1 MPYNGKIDQSHLNL
15 ISSYLHKY
23 QIIYPMLFD
32 GLVDL
37 FFLLAL
43 HLRDLTLMD
52 QYHSPDSAGT
62 HTDSIP
68 PPALSG
74 LSDIPPLQRI
84 VVPVTVIV
92 QPRLLII
99 LLPRQP
105 VRLVQVMRVLLI
117 KLVAPFII
125 FRAPRRIAV
134 FMISASGRP
143 GGHSDKDVFF
153 AQANKP
159 ALSVPPAA
167 PPSARTAQATGGFHC
182 SRSLPGF
189 PPPACPA
196 APPVQPGTPPV
207 TVFAPFLL

>member
-52 QYHSPDSAGT
+52 QYHSPDSADT

-68 PPALSG
+68 LQPYRV

-84 VVPVTVIV
+84 VVPVPVVV

-117 KLVAPFII
+117 QLVAPFII
-125 FRAPRRIAV
+125 LPAPRRIAV
-134 FMISASGRP
+134 FADERQR
-143 GGHSDKDVFF
+143 
-153 AQANKP
+153 QARW
-159 ALSVPPAA
+159 S
-167 PPSARTAQATGGFHC
+167 QW
-182 SRSLPGF
+182 
-189 PPPACPA
+189 
-196 APPVQPGTPPV
+196 
-207 TVFAPFLL
+207 